1 MTCGYVLHP
10 RLGGA
15 SVTSVD
21 DDTAPGAGS
30 SAAPTIAELFS
41 LRGRVALITGG
52 ATGLGLSIAHG
63 LAQAGATTVLASRNE
78 AVCAAAAG
86 EVAEAT
92 GEVCAG
98 ERIDVTDEDDVNG
111 AFDRVVERFGTL
123 DVLVNCA
130 GINVRGPIDD
140 VSLDDFDTVLD
151 VNLRGSWLCCR
162 AAGRVMR
169 PAGRGSV
176 INLGSA
182 LSAVG
187 ISGRTP
193 YCSAKAGV
201 LGLTRAAALEW
212 AGAGLR
218 CNAICPGPF
227 LTDMN
232 RPLLAQPE
240 RAQAVVGRTALNR
253 WGQLHEIRGAALFL
267 ASDASSYVTG
277 TEIYVDGGWTAQ

>member
-1 MTCGYVLHP
+1 MT
-10 RLGGA
+10 
-15 SVTSVD
+15 
-21 DDTAPGAGS
+21 TAHAE
-30 SAAPTIAELFS
+30 PTMPELFS

-52 ATGLGLSIAHG
+52 ATGLGLSIAQG
-63 LAQAGATTVLASRNE
+63 LAEAGATTVLASRDEE
-78 AVCAAAAG
+78 ACRASAEDVAG
-86 EVAEAT
+86 RT
-92 GEVCAG
+92 GAVTAG
-98 ERIDVTDEDDVNG
+98 ARIDVTDEKSVAA
-111 AFDRVVERFGTL
+111 AFDGVVERFGSI

-130 GINVRGPIDD
+130 GINVRNSIEE
-140 VSLDDFDTVLD
+140 VALDDFDTVLD

-162 AAGRVMR
+162 AAARVMR

-182 LSAVG
+182 LSSVG
-187 ISGRTP
+187 IPGRTP

-212 AGAGLR
+212 AGTGLR

-227 LTDMN
+227 LTEMN
-232 RPLLAQPE
+232 QPLLAEPE

-253 WGQLHEIRGAALFL
+253 WGELHEIRGAALFL

>member
-1 MTCGYVLHP
+1 
-10 RLGGA
+10 
-15 SVTSVD
+15 VTS
-21 DDTAPGAGS
+21 AHAE
-30 SAAPTIAELFS
+30 PTIAELFS
-41 LRGRVALITGG
+41 LRGRIALVTGG
-52 ATGLGLSIAHG
+52 ATGLGLSIAHA
-63 LAQAGATTVLASRNE
+63 LAEAGATTVLASRDE
-78 AVCAAAAG
+78 DSCRASAQ
-86 EVAEAT
+86 EVAERSGAVAV
-92 GEVCAG
+92 GA
-98 ERIDVTDEDDVNG
+98 RIDVTDETSVDAAFGRIVEQFG
-111 AFDRVVERFGTL
+111 AL
-123 DVLVNCA
+123 DVVVNCA
-130 GINVRGPIDD
+130 GINVRNAIED
-140 VSLDDFDTVLD
+140 VSLEDFDTVLD

-162 AAGRVMR
+162 AAARVMR

-182 LSAVG
+182 LSQVG
-187 ISGRTP
+187 IPGRTP

-212 AGAGLR
+212 AGTGLR

-227 LTDMN
+227 LTEMN

>member
-1 MTCGYVLHP
+1 MT
-10 RLGGA
+10 
-15 SVTSVD
+15 
-21 DDTAPGAGS
+21 
-30 SAAPTIAELFS
+30 SANADPTISELFS

-63 LAQAGATTVLASRNE
+63 LAQAGATTVLARRNL
-78 AVCAAAAG
+78 AACEDSARA
-86 EVAEAT
+86 VAE
-92 GEVCAG
+92 GSGQESVG
-98 ERIDVTDEDDVNG
+98 VRIDVTDEQDVESV
-111 AFDRVVERFGTL
+111 FDRVVERFGAL

-130 GINVRGPIDD
+130 GVNVRGAIEE
-140 VSLDDFDTVLD
+140 VSLEDFDTVLD
-151 VNLRGSWLCCR
+151 VNLRGSWLATR

-232 RPLLAQPE
+232 TPLLAQPE

-253 WGQLHEIRGAALFL
+253 WGELHEIRGAALFL